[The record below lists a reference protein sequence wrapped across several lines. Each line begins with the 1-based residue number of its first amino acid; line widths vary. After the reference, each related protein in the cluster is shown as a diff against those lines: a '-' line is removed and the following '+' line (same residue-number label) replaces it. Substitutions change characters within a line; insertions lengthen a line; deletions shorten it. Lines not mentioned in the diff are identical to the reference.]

1 MKIITAL
8 VNPTLNKR
16 LLKIKKFE
24 VLAPD
29 IQYQDGVI
37 EILKEKDKI
46 DALVLSEIL
55 PGELNIYELIN
66 KILSIN
72 NEVKVVIVLENKK
85 DELEKFLI
93 NKGIINIFYN
103 NKNSIDEIVTVLNE
117 KKESINNKCNNVI
130 KYKANNNLKISRK
143 TKRKCFVISV
153 LGSYESGKSIFSIN
167 LVKNFKNKK
176 VLLIDFD
183 ILYNS
188 IHSILGIKKYPKIN
202 NKKITY
208 EKMIIKLSNNFHLI
222 SGINMLFPNKV
233 SNDDIKNMLTY
244 LKTRYDYIIID
255 TSSDCFFDVN
265 KALIKYSNKCIFLLE
280 ANVLEIKKAKNLLSI
295 YLEKWQFKKEKFN
308 IVINKYNTNSISL
321 DIIKNIF
328 SDFKILGK
336 IDYDRSYNVLINRNF
351 KSYFLYKKLRKQY
364 KKIIHNLFLAILQS
378 KIKRLGEKNGRKFI
392 RS

>member
-153 LGSYESGKSIFSIN
+153 LGSDESGKSIFSIN